1 MTCDRSRSEI
11 RWQALSCRPSCYS
24 RLAVWLVAGACLV
37 GFSGCQFQMT
47 RHTADGRASLQ
58 AGQMAQAVDSFQQA
72 LMANPQNADANYNL
86 GATYYYLAKQTGQPH
101 LNPKSEDLL
110 RQSIALNPGHVDAY
124 RTLAALYVE
133 TQRPNEAFQLMRGW
147 QVSQPSNPE
156 PLVEMARLYREH
168 NDATRATQ
176 YLADALTLDPN
187 NARALVAMG
196 QVREE
201 QGQYEL
207 ALKNYTRSVQ
217 ANAYQPQV
225 AERIATL
232 QQRVQSDVNPA
243 AGTRYANPSMNAY
256 SR

>member
-1 MTCDRSRSEI
+1 MTFDRRRYNTRHKTSSRWPAQ
-11 RWQALSCRPSCYS
+11 RTLS
-24 RLAVWLVAGACLV
+24 LVAGICLAT
-37 GFSGCQFQMT
+37 FSGCQFQMA

-86 GATYYYLAKQTGQPH
+86 GATYYYLAKQTGQSH

-147 QVSQPSNPE
+147 QVSQPSSPE

-207 ALKNYTRSVQ
+207 ALKNYNRSFQ

-225 AERIATL
+225 AERIAAL

-243 AGTRYANPSMNAY
+243 AGTRYANPNMNAY
-256 SR
+256 VR